1 MGSQREPKHDR
12 PHVVII
18 GGGFGGLN
26 AAKRLGGEAVRVTLV
41 DRANH
46 HLFQPLLYQ
55 VAMAGLSPADI
66 AYPIRSVLRKQ
77 SNITTLL
84 AEVVGA
90 DLEKRTLTLH
100 DGAMLSYDYLIVA
113 AGARTNYFGHDD
125 DWGRHSLAL
134 KTIEDALEVR
144 RRVLLAFETAE
155 REPDPAER
163 RRLLTF
169 VIIGGGPTGVEIAGA
184 IRDLARAVLTR
195 DFRVIDPS
203 QTRVIVIEMQERV
216 LPAGFSPE
224 LSESAREQLEQ
235 LGVEVRTQ
243 TRVDGIDALGV
254 TLGKERVDA
263 GTVLW
268 TAGVMA
274 RRLTRTLGVELDR
287 QGRIPVGLDLALPD
301 RPEVFAIGDN
311 ARFEPAGSAEPLP
324 GLAAVAM
331 QQGAHVADNVL
342 ASVSGEAREP
352 FVYVNKGIMATV
364 GRKRAVVQFPK
375 LALRGFVAWLT
386 WLFVH
391 ILLLVGFR
399 NRLVVLLNWFWHYV
413 TYRSGARLITGWR
426 SWDWETHGGLNP
438 RAERAVEPRAK

>member
-1 MGSQREPKHDR
+1 
-12 PHVVII
+12 
-18 GGGFGGLN
+18 
-26 AAKRLGGEAVRVTLV
+26 
-41 DRANH
+41 
-46 HLFQPLLYQ
+46 
-55 VAMAGLSPADI
+55 
-66 AYPIRSVLRKQ
+66 
-77 SNITTLL
+77 
-84 AEVVGA
+84 VGA
-90 DLEKRTLTLH
+90 DLDARTLELH
-100 DGAMLSYDYLIVA
+100 DGATLAYDYLVIA
-113 AGARTNYFGHDD
+113 AGARTNYFGHDE

-163 RRLLTF
+163 QRLLTF

-203 QTRVIVIEMQERV
+203 QTRVIVIEMQDRV
-216 LPAGFSPE
+216 LPAGFSHE
-224 LSESAREQLEQ
+224 LAQSARVQLES
-235 LGVEVRTQ
+235 LGVEVRTE
-243 TRVDGIDALGV
+243 TRVDGIDARGV
-254 TLGKERVDA
+254 TLGKERIDA

-274 RRLTRTLGVELDR
+274 RRLTKKLGVELDR
-287 QGRIPVGLDLALPD
+287 QGRIPVDANLALPD

-311 ARFEPAGSAEPLP
+311 ARFVPEGSDEPLP

-331 QQGAHVADNVL
+331 QQGRHVADNVL
-342 ASVSGEAREP
+342 ASVSGKPRQP
-352 FVYVNKGIMATV
+352 FVYVNKGIMATI

-375 LALRGFVAWLT
+375 LEMRGFSAWLT

-391 ILLLVGFR
+391 ILLLIGFR

-426 SWDWETHGGLNP
+426 SWDWETQGGL
-438 RAERAVEPRAK
+438 REPKPAPALISSPCKDSSS